1 MSATTKWATKT
12 LKHMSVEAI
21 SGRVPSGEAMN
32 STLMWRPSMV
42 WNSRAMLAGTFNG
55 FTSSSKNSPRT
66 RWLKEPVQGNQDSTT
81 KMDGSD
87 YFLLIPPLEW
97 VSDICGIQFTSS
109 HFFFLILQ
117 KPRAERTSPARS
129 NYRPRMTSY
138 DLAKI
143 VRPRTWCFQWAYNDI
158 I

>member
-21 SGRVPSGEAMN
+21 FGRVPSGEAMN
-32 STLMWRPSMV
+32 STLMRRPSMV
-42 WNSRAMLAGTFNG
+42 WNSELCLPERLMD
-55 FTSSSKNSPRT
+55 SPVRT
-66 RWLKEPVQGNQDSTT
+66 RWLKEPVQGNQDSTM

-117 KPRAERTSPARS
+117 KPKAERTFPAGS

-138 DLAKI
+138 DLSKI
-143 VRPRTWCFQWAYNDI
+143 VRPRTWCLQWAYNDI